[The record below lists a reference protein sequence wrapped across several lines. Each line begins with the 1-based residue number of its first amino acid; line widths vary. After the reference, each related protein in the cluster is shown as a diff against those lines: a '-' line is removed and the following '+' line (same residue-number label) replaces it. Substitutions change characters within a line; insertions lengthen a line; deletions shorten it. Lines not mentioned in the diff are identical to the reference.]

1 LTFSGLDGYRLHVE
15 SNTLRPA
22 RILILFYSKDGHT
35 KVMADLVQEGA
46 ASVPAT
52 DVRFKKVNEATAD
65 DLVWCDGVAVG
76 SPTHMGTIAWEMK
89 QWWDVTAAPLWPK
102 TEGKIGCAF
111 TSSGGHGG
119 GGELT
124 CLALQIVLMNYGL
137 LVFGV
142 PDYVA
147 PGQTLHY
154 GAICAG
160 HPRDDGERE
169 ACRRLGRR
177 LAEWVQTLIC
187 QRPEHDPRK
196 AAYARFPA
204 E

>member
-1 LTFSGLDGYRLHVE
+1 ME
-15 SNTLRPA
+15 SDATRPA
-22 RILILFYSKDGHT
+22 RILVMYHSESGHT
-35 KVMADLVQEGA
+35 KMMAELVAEGA
-46 ASVPAT
+46 GSLADT
-52 DVRFKKVNEATAD
+52 EVRMKTVAEATAD
-65 DLVWCDGVAVG
+65 DLVWCDGIAVG

-89 QWWDVTAAPLWPK
+89 RFWDVVAQPLWPK
-102 TEGKIGCAF
+102 IEGKIGCAF
-111 TSSGGHGG
+111 SSSGGQGG

-154 GAICAG
+154 GALCAG
-160 HPRDDGERE
+160 RPCNEGERE

-177 LAEWVQTLIC
+177 LAEW
-187 QRPEHDPRK
+187 
-196 AAYARFPA
+196 
-204 E
+204 

>member
-1 LTFSGLDGYRLHVE
+1 MENRTSHAHA
-15 SNTLRPA
+15 RPA
-22 RILILFYSKDGHT
+22 KILVLYYSEKGHT
-35 KVMADLVQEGA
+35 QAMAELVTDGA
-46 ASVPAT
+46 KSVPDT
-52 DVRFKKVNEATAD
+52 EVRLKTVAEATAE
-65 DLVWCDGVAVG
+65 DLRWCDGIAVG

-89 QWWDVTAAPLWPK
+89 RWWDIVAQPLWYEI
-102 TEGKIGCAF
+102 EGKIGCAF
-111 TSSGGHGG
+111 SSSGGNAG

-137 LVFGV
+137 FVFGV

-160 HPRDDGERE
+160 KPRHEGEKE

-177 LAEWVQTLIC
+177 LAEWVQTMIC
-187 QRPEHDPRK
+187 HRPEHDPRK
-196 AAYARFPA
+196 ATYKRLF
-204 E
+204 

>member
-1 LTFSGLDGYRLHVE
+1 METDTSRQAH
-15 SNTLRPA
+15 
-22 RILILFYSKDGHT
+22 ILVLYHSKDGHT
-35 KVMADLVQEGA
+35 KLMAELVAEGA
-46 ASVPAT
+46 RTIPASE
-52 DVRFKKVNEATAD
+52 VRLKSVREATAD
-65 DLVWCDGVAVG
+65 DLTWCDGVAAG
-76 SPTHMGTIAWEMK
+76 SPTYMGTISWEMK
-89 QWWDVTAAPLWPK
+89 RWWDVIAQPLWPK

-111 TSSGGHGG
+111 TSSGGLAG

-137 LVFGV
+137 LVFGI

-160 HPRDDGERE
+160 HPRNDGDRE

-177 LAEWVQTLIC
+177 LTEWVHTLIC
-187 QRPEHDPRK
+187 RHPEHDPRK
-196 AAYARFPA
+196 ATYARFPDK
-204 E
+204 

>member
-1 LTFSGLDGYRLHVE
+1 MKSDD
-15 SNTLRPA
+15 SRPA
-22 RILILFYSKDGHT
+22 RILVLYHSQDGHT
-35 KVMADLVQEGA
+35 KIMADLVAEGA
-46 ASVPAT
+46 AAVQPVEVRLKSVA
-52 DVRFKKVNEATAD
+52 EATAD
-65 DLVWCDGVAVG
+65 DLVWCDGVAAG

-89 QWWDVTAAPLWPK
+89 RWWDVTVQPLWPK
-102 TEGKIGCAF
+102 VEGKIGCAF
-111 TSSGGHGG
+111 TSSGGLAG

-137 LVFGV
+137 LVFGI

-160 HPRDDGERE
+160 RPRNDGERE

-177 LAEWVQTLIC
+177 LSEWVQTFIC
-187 QRPEHDPRK
+187 HRPEHDPRQ
-196 AAYARFPA
+196 ATYARFPD
-204 E
+204 

>member
-1 LTFSGLDGYRLHVE
+1 MEID
-15 SNTLRPA
+15 TLRPA
-22 RILILFYSKDGHT
+22 RILILYYSKDGHT
-35 KVMADLVQEGA
+35 KIMADLVAEGA
-46 ASVPAT
+46 AAVPGT
-52 DVRFKKVNEATAD
+52 DVRLKSVSEARAD
-65 DLVWCDGVAVG
+65 DLTWCDGIAVG

-89 QWWDVTAAPLWPK
+89 QWWDVTARPLWPE

-111 TSSGGHGG
+111 TSSGGLAG

-137 LVFGV
+137 LVFGI

-154 GAICAG
+154 GAVCAG
-160 HPRDDGERE
+160 HPRNDGDRE

-187 QRPEHDPRK
+187 QRSDHDPRK
-196 AAYARFPA
+196 ATYTRFPA

>member
-1 LTFSGLDGYRLHVE
+1 MKSDD
-15 SNTLRPA
+15 SRPA
-22 RILILFYSKDGHT
+22 HILVLYHSQDGHT
-35 KVMADLVQEGA
+35 KTMADLVAEGA

-52 DVRFKKVNEATAD
+52 EVRLKSVAEATAD
-65 DLVWCDGVAVG
+65 DLMWCDGVAAG

-89 QWWDVTAAPLWPK
+89 RWWDVTVQPLWPK

-111 TSSGGHGG
+111 TSSGGLAG

-137 LVFGV
+137 LVFGI

-160 HPRDDGERE
+160 RPRNDGDRE

-177 LAEWVQTLIC
+177 LSEWVQTLIC
-187 QRPEHDPRK
+187 HRPEHDPRK
-196 AAYARFPA
+196 ATYARFA

>member
-1 LTFSGLDGYRLHVE
+1 ME
-15 SNTLRPA
+15 SNTPRPA

-35 KVMADLVQEGA
+35 EMMAELVREGA

-52 DVRFKKVNEATAD
+52 DVRFKNVNGATAA
-65 DLVWCDGVAVG
+65 DLLWCDGVAAG

-89 QWWDVTAAPLWPK
+89 QWWDVTAAPIWPK

-160 HPRDDGERE
+160 RPRDDSERE

-177 LAEWVQTLIC
+177 LAEWVQTLIY

-196 AAYARFPA
+196 ATYARFPDQ
-204 E
+204 

>member
-1 LTFSGLDGYRLHVE
+1 MKNRTSRARA
-15 SNTLRPA
+15 RPA
-22 RILILFYSKDGHT
+22 KILVLYYSEKGHT
-35 KVMADLVQEGA
+35 QAMAELVTDGA
-46 ASVPAT
+46 KSVPDT
-52 DVRFKKVNEATAD
+52 EVRLKTVAEATAE
-65 DLVWCDGVAVG
+65 DLRWCDGIAVG

-89 QWWDVTAAPLWPK
+89 RWWDIVAQPLWYEI
-102 TEGKIGCAF
+102 EGKIGCAF
-111 TSSGGHGG
+111 SSSGGNAA

-137 LVFGV
+137 FVFGV

-160 HPRDDGERE
+160 KPRHEGEKE

-177 LAEWVQTLIC
+177 LAEWVQTMIC
-187 QRPEHDPRK
+187 HRPEHDPRK
-196 AAYARFPA
+196 ATYKRLF
-204 E
+204 